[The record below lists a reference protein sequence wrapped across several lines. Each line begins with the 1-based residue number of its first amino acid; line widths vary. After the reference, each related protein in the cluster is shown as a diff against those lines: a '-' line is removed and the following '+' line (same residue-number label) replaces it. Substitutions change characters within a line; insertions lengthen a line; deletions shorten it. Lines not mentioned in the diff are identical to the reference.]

1 MLTTLNSLRKQNNDF
16 PLKYFKQKDIFSKTT
31 LLLYNGTVVLIV
43 IFFFAKDLF
52 YITKQICQ
60 LLRKFFSFL
69 LQMMEGEIISC
80 FKCKVGMIKI
90 SA

>member
-43 IFFFAKDLF
+43 NFFCQGPILHNKANLPIIKEIF
-52 YITKQICQ
+52 Q
-60 LLRKFFSFL
+60 FSL
-69 LQMMEGEIISC
+69 TDDGRGNNII
-80 FKCKVGMIKI
+80 F
-90 SA
+90 